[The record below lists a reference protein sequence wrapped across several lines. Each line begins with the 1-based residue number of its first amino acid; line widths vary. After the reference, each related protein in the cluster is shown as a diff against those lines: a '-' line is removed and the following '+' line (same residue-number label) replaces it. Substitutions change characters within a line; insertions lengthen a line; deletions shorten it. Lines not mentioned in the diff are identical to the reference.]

1 MIPVIL
7 SDLGLPVLIVR
18 AGIPNLRVSAFVGPV
33 EVLFFVVP
41 PLVAYIYAILAI
53 FQIGI
58 LVIEFLSTNFFSG
71 NPFKPTR

>member
-33 EVLFFVVP
+33 VDLFFVVP

-58 LVIEFLSTNFFSG
+58 LVIEFLSTNFSRG